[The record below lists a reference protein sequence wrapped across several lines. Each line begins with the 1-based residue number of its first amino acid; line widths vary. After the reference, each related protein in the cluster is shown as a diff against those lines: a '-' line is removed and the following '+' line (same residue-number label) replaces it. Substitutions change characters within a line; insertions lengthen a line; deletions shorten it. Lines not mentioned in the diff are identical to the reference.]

1 MVTAETA
8 VVAPFVAMALV
19 GAIWLGSLGTTHA
32 RATDAAREAVR
43 LVARGESMDVAEAA
57 AREVAVPDSR
67 VEIDV
72 EGERVRVE
80 VHTPARLPL
89 FGGIGT
95 TVTAV
100 AVGRAE

>member
-8 VVAPFVAMALV
+8 VVAPFVVAALI
-19 GAIWLGSLGTTHA
+19 GAVWLASLGTAQA
-32 RATDAAREAVR
+32 RATDAAREAAR
-43 LVARGESMDVAEAA
+43 SIARGESEVIATTAARDVAAA
-57 AREVAVPDSR
+57 GSK
-67 VEIDV
+67 VEITV

-95 TVTAV
+95 TVSAV
-100 AVGRAE
+100 AVGRVE

>member
-8 VVAPFVAMALV
+8 VVAPFVAAALA
-19 GAIWLGSLGTTHA
+19 GAVWLASLGVA
-32 RATDAAREAVR
+32 QSRATDAAREAAR
-43 LVARGESMDVAEAA
+43 AIARGESEGSATATARDVAAEN
-57 AREVAVPDSR
+57 SR

-80 VHTPARLPL
+80 VHTPAQLPL

-95 TVTAV
+95 TVSAV
-100 AVGRAE
+100 AVGRIE